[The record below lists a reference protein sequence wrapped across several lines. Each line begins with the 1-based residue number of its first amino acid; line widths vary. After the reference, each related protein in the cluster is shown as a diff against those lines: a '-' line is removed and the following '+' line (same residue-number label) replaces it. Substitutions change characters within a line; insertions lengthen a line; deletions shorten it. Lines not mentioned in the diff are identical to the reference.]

1 MQEEK
6 TETGIFADEAAV
18 PEVSEEP
25 EVPAAVEEPD
35 DPAERLERL
44 ERLERE
50 KADLMTELASERKKT
65 DLLLREAAVRRVFE
79 ENGIRGG
86 FAEIALR
93 GMKDEIAGIPLDG
106 GGKITGE
113 GEKILDGL
121 LNGIYAPLKTVGQVP
136 ADSENPA
143 AGVPVP
149 HPPLG
154 RGSGFGERTREEIL
168 AIRDGAERRR
178 AILAAG
184 EMFGI

>member
-6 TETGIFADEAAV
+6 TETGILADEAAV

-25 EVPAAVEEPD
+25 EVPAAVEEPG
-35 DPAERLERL
+35 DPAERL

-50 KADLMTELASERKKT
+50 KADLMAELASERKKA

-106 GGKITGE
+106 EGKITGE
-113 GEKILDGL
+113 GKKILDGL
-121 LNGIYAPLKTVGQVP
+121 LNGIYAPLKTAGQVP

>member
-1 MQEEK
+1 M
-6 TETGIFADEAAV
+6 
-18 PEVSEEP
+18 
-25 EVPAAVEEPD
+25 
-35 DPAERLERL
+35 
-44 ERLERE
+44 
-50 KADLMTELASERKKT
+50 
-65 DLLLREAAVRRVFE
+65 LREAAVRRVFE

-106 GGKITGE
+106 EGKITGE
-113 GEKILDGL
+113 GKKILDGL
-121 LNGIYAPLKTVGQVP
+121 LNGIYAPLKTAGQVP